1 MAVIPSRDLKYS
13 PAEICKWFGIPR
25 TTLFRWENAG
35 EIPNTDRGSKGERV
49 YAQKHIKKIAELAR
63 ARLSEEI
70 DLAARYHPASQ
81 AITLDFLERLGLIK
95 FFSSRNDDRDRG
107 LEALE
112 GLARQK
118 RFSPETE
125 SALFEEAQRRPP
137 EDKIRQRIL
146 QLILFHDQQRSKD
159 Q

>member
-1 MAVIPSRDLKYS
+1 MVTPSRDLKYS

-35 EIPNTDRGSKGERV
+35 EIPNTDRGSKNERV
-49 YAQKHIKKIAELAR
+49 YGQKHLEKIATLAR
-63 ARLSEEI
+63 ARLREEI
-70 DLAARYHPASQ
+70 DLATRYHPSSQ
-81 AITLDFLERLGLIK
+81 AITLDLLERLDLIK
-95 FFSSRNDDRDRG
+95 FFSSRNDDREGG

-118 RFSPETE
+118 QFSSETE
-125 SALFEEAQRRPP
+125 AALFEEARRRPP

-146 QLILFHDQQRSKD
+146 QLILFHDQQRSRD
-159 Q
+159 H